1 MATILGNM
9 KKMMGDI
16 ERGLYSASRSSR
28 AVDFFT
34 DLPGIKGRKKA
45 HIESESNGRAGM
57 GSVFRTKYG
66 FFKELLKANSELL
79 TIMADMEEKLKGETV
94 FGSSYI
100 RNQTNRALMQTFQ
113 MVKSI
118 NRLSGGRYH
127 ELYTVLEDI
136 NGKIRA
142 VLDEKAEDQDIG
154 YVMSYEDITVHD
166 ADRVGGKNANLGE
179 IRNRLGLPVPEGFA
193 ITTRAFREFFLNDGL
208 KEEII
213 HKRSLIY
220 VNEVELLN
228 TLSAES
234 MALIESMP
242 LPGDVEKAILDAY
255 DRVFGGDPGVRVAM
269 RSSAV
274 GEDGDISYAGQ
285 YLTVLNVT
293 RENLIDS
300 YKAIAASL
308 YSARSVSY
316 RASKGI
322 YDEDLAMAVAC
333 IRMVDSVASGVMY
346 TRHPYDIVNENI
358 VINAVWGLGSYAV
371 DGVVSPDTYWVAKDE
386 ALTLVRKE
394 PAVKPVRLVCL
405 PEGGVVEEK
414 VEPDKAGAPC
424 LDGDQIRQLASY
436 GRELEKHYRC
446 PQDVEWAL
454 SPEGRIVIVQSRPLR
469 ITAQSVK
476 THKAAPVSGY
486 PVLVEESDIACQG
499 IGKGLAFHVHSTDD
513 LPRFPQGGVLIA
525 HHSSPEYVVVMKKAS
540 AIVVEA
546 GSVSGHM
553 AAIAREFDVP
563 TLIGAREAMHRIAD
577 GTDITVDAYSGR
589 VYQGSVEALIQAV
602 RSADA
607 YMKDTPVH
615 DFLKRVSDHVNP
627 LYLVNPRSPRFTPSR
642 CRTLHDIARFC
653 HEHSYS
659 EMFRV
664 SDIASKYQGS
674 SLKLKAPLPMDLH
687 MIDLGGGLE
696 ENAHAGTM
704 VGVDRVVSVPFKA
717 LLDGMLHKDILAM
730 GPRPVNFSGLM
741 SVMRE
746 QALSPGHV
754 GERFGDRSYAIIADK
769 YLNFSSR
776 VGYHYSVVDAY
787 CGETVNKNYITFSF
801 KGGAADKVKRI
812 RRVKAI
818 SLILEREGFKVDVV
832 SDKVDARIQKYPCAY
847 IAEKLDILG
856 RLLIFTR
863 QMDMLMTSEKSVV
876 WVAENFVAGNYRLD
890 PLRVAGDDGRVDG

>member
-9 KKMMGDI
+9 KKMMVDL
-16 ERGLYSASRSSR
+16 ERGAFNLSQSNRL
-28 AVDFFT
+28 VDFLT
-34 DLPGIKGRKKA
+34 DFPGIKRRKERHSRVEAAGK
-45 HIESESNGRAGM
+45 AGM
-57 GSVFRTKYG
+57 GVVFRTKYG
-66 FFKELLKANSELL
+66 FFKELLKANSDLL
-79 TIMADMEEKLKGETV
+79 SIMADMEEKLKGEAV

-100 RNQTNRALMQTFQ
+100 KNQTNRALMQTFQ

-127 ELYTVLEDI
+127 ELYSVLEDI
-136 NGKIRA
+136 NGRIKTIIDGKDDDHA
-142 VLDEKAEDQDIG
+142 IG
-154 YVMSYEDITVHD
+154 HVMPYSAIGIHD
-166 ADRVGGKNANLGE
+166 ADKVGGKNANLGE
-179 IRNRLGLPVPEGFA
+179 IRNNLRIPVPEGFA
-193 ITTRAFREFFLNDGL
+193 ITTRAFREFFRYDHL

-220 VNEVELLN
+220 VNDVELLA

-234 MALIESMP
+234 MALIESKP
-242 LPGDVEKAILDAY
+242 LPPEVEKDILDAY
-255 DRVFGGDPGVRVAM
+255 QALWGDDPTVRVAM

-285 YLTVLNVT
+285 YLTLLNVT
-293 RENLIDS
+293 RDRLVSS

-308 YSARSVSY
+308 YSARAIAY

-333 IRMVDSVASGVMY
+333 VRMVDAKASGVMY

-358 VINAVWGLGSYAV
+358 VINAVWGLGPYAV
-371 DGVVSPDTYWVAKDE
+371 DGVVLPDTYWVTKDD
-386 ALTLVRKE
+386 TLSIVRCE
-394 PAVKPVRLVCL
+394 PSVKTVRLVCD
-405 PEGGVVEEK
+405 PEGGVREEP
-414 VEPDKAGAPC
+414 VPPGNQSDPC
-424 LDGDQIRQLASY
+424 LSGEQIRLLAAY
-436 GRELEKHYRC
+436 GRDLENHYRC
-446 PQDVEWAL
+446 PQDVEWAIDP
-454 SPEGRIVIVQSRPLR
+454 SGRLVIVQSRPLK
-469 ITAQSVK
+469 ITAEQVK
-476 THKAAPVSGY
+476 ARKAGPVTGY
-486 PVLVEESDIACQG
+486 QVFVEESDIACQG
-499 IGKGLAFHVHSTDD
+499 IGKGPAFHVHSVDD
-513 LPRFPQGGVLIA
+513 LPRFPKGGILIA

-563 TLIGAREAMHRIAD
+563 TLIGAKKAMDLIPG

-589 VYQGSVEALIQAV
+589 VYQGIVEELIQAA
-602 RSADA
+602 RKEDA
-607 YMKDTPVH
+607 YMKDTPVYEY
-615 DFLKRVSDHVNP
+615 LKRVSDHINP
-627 LYLVNPRSPRFTPSR
+627 LHLVNPRSPRFTPSR
-642 CRTLHDIARFC
+642 CTTLHDIARFC
-653 HEHSYS
+653 HEYSYG

-687 MIDLGGGLE
+687 MIDLGGGLI
-696 ENAHAGTM
+696 ENGEGGNM
-704 VGVDRVVSVPFKA
+704 VGVDRVQSVPFKA
-717 LLDGMLHKDILAM
+717 LIGGMLNKAILSM

-754 GERFGDRSYAIIADK
+754 GQRFGDRSYAIIADK

-832 SDKVDARIQKYPCAY
+832 SDKVDARIQKYPCSY

-863 QMDMLMTSEKSVV
+863 QMDMLMTSEKSMV
-876 WVAENFVAGNYRLD
+876 WVAENFLAGNYELN
-890 PLRVAGDDGRVDG
+890 PLREEE